1 MRICAATGSRAD
13 WGLLKPVLARLRDA
27 DATLQIIATGSHL
40 DSGFGHTVDSIT
52 EDGFKTDRR
61 VALERSSDSDRGV
74 ADAMAGAVAGITR
87 ALSELAPDILLVLG
101 DRYEIFAAAQAAL
114 LTRTPIAHIAGGDV
128 SEGAYDDA
136 MRHAITKLAHLHFTT
151 NADAHRRVLQ
161 MGEANDRVI
170 LSGSPGIDALLTTPR
185 WEATRLEER
194 LGLRLRARN
203 LAVTFHPATLDPA
216 SPVAQI
222 TPLLRALE
230 SFGDDT
236 GLIFTGANADTGGTA
251 INEAMMNF
259 AASRDNACFHPSLG
273 PAGYYSLVALA
284 DLVVGNSSSGLYEA
298 PSLHTPTLDIG
309 IRQQGRLRGASVH
322 NVANDTGAIGAAI
335 RAMLQ
340 TPPSMFDNPYG
351 DGHAGER
358 IANTLLAL
366 RDPRQLLHKHFVERR
381 CD

>member
-1 MRICAATGSRAD
+1 MTDAPPAAVPPAVRTLAAGWHRAEC
-13 WGLLKPVLARLRDA
+13 WL
-27 DATLQIIATGSHL
+27 
-40 DSGFGHTVDSIT
+40 
-52 EDGFKTDRR
+52 
-61 VALERSSDSDRGV
+61 
-74 ADAMAGAVAGITR
+74 AMAAFTCV
-87 ALSELAPDILLVLG
+87 
-101 DRYEIFAAAQAAL
+101 AAL
-114 LTRTPIAHIAGGDV
+114 LMFDV
-128 SEGAYDDA
+128 
-136 MRHAITKLAHLHFTT
+136 
-151 NADAHRRVLQ
+151 
-161 MGEANDRVI
+161 
-170 LSGSPGIDALLTTPR
+170 
-185 WEATRLEER
+185 
-194 LGLRLRARN
+194 LGREVFA
-203 LAVTFHPATLDPA
+203 
-216 SPVAQI
+216 
-222 TPLLRALE
+222 PLLRALE